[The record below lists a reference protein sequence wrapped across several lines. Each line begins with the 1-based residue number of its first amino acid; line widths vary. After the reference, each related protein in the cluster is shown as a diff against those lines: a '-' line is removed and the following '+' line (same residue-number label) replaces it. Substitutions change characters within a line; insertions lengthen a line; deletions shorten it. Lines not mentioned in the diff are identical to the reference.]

1 MEDTTCLHWWI
12 EISVIAQKYIHN
24 RLKKE
29 LGEDDN
35 DENKDDDGYFLLGF
49 LCASTIHSLYIILIT
64 ALCSGRCHCY
74 FEDEEVEAQRYEQ
87 ACLRT
92 SAGKCEDRFRPQ
104 MGDH

>member
-87 ACLRT
+87 ACLRS
-92 SAGKCEDRFRPQ
+92 SASKCKDRFRPQ